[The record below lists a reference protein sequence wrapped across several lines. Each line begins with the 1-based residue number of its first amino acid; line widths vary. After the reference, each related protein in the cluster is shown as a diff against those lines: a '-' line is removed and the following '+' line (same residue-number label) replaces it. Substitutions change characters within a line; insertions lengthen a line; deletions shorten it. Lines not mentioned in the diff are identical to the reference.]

1 MVQRVDGEIVFPARS
16 GMNRRRS
23 THGTRCRCVPRPRG
37 DEPLALAVE
46 MAEEFG
52 MTLIGFVK
60 ADMFKFAVGRI
71 GSG

>member
-1 MVQRVDGEIVFPARS
+1 
-16 GMNRRRS
+16 MNPHITDALEPRY
-23 THGTRCRCVPRPRG
+23 GVPRPRG